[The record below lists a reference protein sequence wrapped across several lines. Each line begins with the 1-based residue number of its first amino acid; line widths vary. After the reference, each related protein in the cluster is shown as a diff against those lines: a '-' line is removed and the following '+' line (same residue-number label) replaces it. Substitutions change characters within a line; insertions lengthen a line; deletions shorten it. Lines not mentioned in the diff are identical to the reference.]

1 MSSNEKKGKIL
12 ILVSP
17 SGGGKS
23 TMTKKLLKNFD
34 NIKFSVSATTRNPRP
49 GEKNGVHYFFLDDDE
64 FEKRIEKNDFLEW
77 EEFYN
82 GTKYGTLRSH
92 VEKELNKGY
101 FILLDIDVLG
111 ALNVKKL
118 YGNRALTIFIAPP
131 SLAVLEKRLRA
142 RGTENDK
149 TLKTRLERARKE
161 MEYMNDFDVTVI
173 NDKLESAYKEIQK
186 SVSTFIHNR

>member
-23 TMTKKLLKNFD
+23 TMTKKLLKDFD